1 MTEQELRQRFNPE
14 GSDLRQI
21 QHTMLSIMK
30 EIDGI
35 CQRNNL
41 RYWLCGGT
49 TLGAVRHG
57 GFIPWDDDIDIEM
70 PLEDVRKFIEIAS
83 KELPDHLVI
92 QTHKTDSYYFF
103 PFVKVRDRF
112 SIIEEVTGI
121 DRFYK
126 YRGAFVDIFPTKACN
141 PRLQAIAYQIQLNC
155 LIRPAKY
162 LHFKWFH
169 TLLIGVYVMVQLVYR
184 LFDFFDLLLKSKDI
198 MIIYGCA
205 KVNPKRPYNCIY
217 PTRRIPFENTELS
230 APHDPDQY
238 LRLIFGDYMKLPDL
252 DKIAI
257 HATKIEFID
266 Q

>member
-1 MTEQELRQRFNPE
+1 MNEEELRQRFNPE
-14 GSDLRQI
+14 GSDLRLI
-21 QHTMLSIMK
+21 QETMLSIMV
-30 EIDGI
+30 EIDRI
-35 CQRNNL
+35 CQKNGL

-70 PLEDVRKFIEIAS
+70 PVEDVRKFLKIAPS
-83 KELPDHLVI
+83 QLPKHLVI
-92 QTHKTDSYYFF
+92 QDHHTDPYFMF
-103 PFVKVRDRF
+103 PFVKVRDTRTR
-112 SIIEEVTGI
+112 ITELTKI
-121 DRFYK
+121 DRYYK
-126 YRGAFVDIFPTKACN
+126 YKGAFVDIFPTKACN
-141 PRLQAIAYQIQLNC
+141 PFLQKVAYQIQLNC

-162 LHFKWFH
+162 IPFKWFN
-169 TLLIGVYVMVQLVYR
+169 TMLIGVRCLVYLIYR
-184 LFDFFDLLLKSKDI
+184 LFDWIDLLLKSDDI
-198 MIIYGCA
+198 MIVYGCA